1 MVFALDDQFLVH
13 EIFMPWIFGFPETV
27 TFAIYAAML
36 AIIVLRFRGVLLGQP
51 EASILILALVALG
64 GSMTADVLGWE
75 VTGRRL
81 VEEGLEATRAGLG
94 GVSREGRDP
103 MGINSVPASRG
114 DGLSAVVGPGRRLGE
129 GFTHGVRLWGA

>member
-1 MVFALDDQFLVH
+1 MSSLNLLIWAAGAALHIVVGTAVRPRSPRLGAALWWLGGLTLLFALDDQFLVH

-75 VTGRRL
+75 VTG
-81 VEEGLEATRAGLG
+81 
-94 GVSREGRDP
+94 
-103 MGINSVPASRG
+103 
-114 DGLSAVVGPGRRLGE
+114 
-129 GFTHGVRLWGA
+129 GA